1 MAFRYVVTKGPVTDW
16 LRPDVFIG
24 ISWQEHSSLEEA
36 ELFCKENPGH
46 EIVDEGE
53 NKKLDTD

>member
-1 MAFRYVVTKGPVTDW
+1 MMAFRYVVTKGPLTDW
-16 LRPDVFIG
+16 LTLTDRG
-24 ISWQEHSSLEEA
+24 IAWNEHSSLEEA

-53 NKKLDTD
+53 NNDRP